1 MGEQE
6 TRVAFESR
14 FPNGEVTAI
23 ESVPGWDESLEAL
36 GSVDWLFGYSLG
48 AYLTLMEKE
57 RLSSLARRVTLLAPF
72 EDFKA
77 EAGRGGRTRKG
88 QLGYLLKWLDRNPEE
103 AIADF
108 RKRAVLREKSPDLE
122 RNVEDLKWGI
132 RILKDTAC
140 EFGSLSGVEC
150 YVGERD
156 PLLDAE
162 RLKEL
167 YPSMGVIVDAGHEL
181 EALLEGLED

>member
-6 TRVAFESR
+6 TRIAFESR
-14 FPNGEVTAI
+14 FPNAEVTAI
-23 ESVPGWDESLEAL
+23 ETVPGWDESL

-48 AYLTLMEKE
+48 AYLALMEKD
-57 RLSSLARRVTLLAPF
+57 RLSSLARRFTLLAPF

-77 EAGRGGRTRKG
+77 EAERGGRTRKG

-108 RKRAVLREKSPDLE
+108 RKRAGLREKSPDLE
-122 RNVEDLKWGI
+122 WNVEDLKWGI

-140 EFGSLSGVEC
+140 EFGTLAGVEC
-150 YVGERD
+150 YVGKRD
-156 PLLDAE
+156 PLLDSE

-167 YPSMGVIVDAGHEL
+167 YPSVGVIADAGHEL
-181 EALLEGLED
+181 EALLEGIEE